1 MYHQE
6 MGKTLY
12 DLIGVARSA
21 TREEIEAAY
30 LARVAA
36 YSSGDS
42 SGQNEAFRKLWL
54 TEIERARSVLINDA
68 ERAAYD
74 ATLPPLSNSP
84 RREVVT
90 QTGKI
95 NPGGVDE
102 APSAVFAVRS
112 FRSRLFSVLGWF
124 SAVGLVAVAGTY
136 MAWQWKF
143 RSDVQNSVKTRLANC
158 RYISLEK
165 FSFLDS
171 TSAGGQRIAR
181 VRYTIRFTSPQPQAK
196 QAVEKIPAEMAQQ
209 VKALEDQLQEAT
221 KNLAQVESR
230 YQELTR
236 RNSEMAAHL
245 KREHAAAA
253 ARNVSTATLERERLF
268 RDSQTIADREH
279 KQKKSTLDKSIAD
292 YKRQIEL
299 VKDSIN
305 LESVREIARARIF
318 DHVVAECP
326 SADWNILRD
335 LSGSNKDN
343 GFLTDFD
350 AHFNKD
356 IALGG
361 QGTTVASATESTN
374 AAGARTG
381 GGKTTTGSQDR
392 TVTFTPEQI
401 YARVS
406 QSVGIVI
413 VFDGDRV
420 PVGQG
425 SGVVVARR
433 TMVTNK
439 HVIERASSANRV
451 GVLVAGVGHQ
461 VTDIRCDT
469 RGRDLCLLVIP
480 SLNAPAVEITATDNL
495 VVGQPAYA
503 VGAPREIQNFLAV
516 YSTVG
521 QTTDL
526 QLTISA
532 GIVSSLRRGEDGT
545 IIQTTAPVSPG
556 SSGGGLFDAH
566 ARLIGITTFKV
577 VGGENLNMALPATW
591 VSDLG
596 V

>member
-1 MYHQE
+1 MA
-6 MGKTLY
+6 KTLY

-30 LARVAA
+30 VARVAA
-36 YSSGDS
+36 YSPRDS
-42 SGQNEAFRKLWL
+42 SGQNEAFRKAWL

-74 ATLPPLSNSP
+74 ATLLPLSNAP

-90 QTGKI
+90 EVGEI
-95 NPGGVDE
+95 NPGEVEE
-102 APSAVFAVRS
+102 APSAVFAARS
-112 FRSRLFSVLGWF
+112 LRSRLFSVFGLF
-124 SAVGLVAVAGTY
+124 LAVGLVAVAGTY

-171 TSAGGQRIAR
+171 TSMAGQRNAR
-181 VRYTIRFTSPQPQAK
+181 VRYTIRFRSPQPQAK
-196 QAVEKIPAEMAQQ
+196 QTLEKVPVEMAQQ
-209 VKALEDQLQEAT
+209 VKALEDQLQEAN

-230 YQELTR
+230 YQEITR

-245 KREHAAAA
+245 KREHATAA
-253 ARNVSTATLERERLF
+253 ARNLPTATLERERLF

-279 KQKKSTLDKSIAD
+279 NQRKSTLDKTIAD

-326 SADWNILRD
+326 SADWNILRE
-335 LSGSNKDN
+335 LAGSNKDN

-361 QGTTVASATESTN
+361 QGTGTVASATKSTN
-374 AAGARTG
+374 ADGARTG
-381 GGKTTTGSQDR
+381 GGRTTTGSQDK

-413 VFDGDRV
+413 VFDGDRN

-425 SGVVVARR
+425 SGVVVAKR

-439 HVIERASSANRV
+439 HVVERASSPNRV
-451 GVLVAGVGHQ
+451 GVLVAGVGHP
-461 VTDIRCDT
+461 VADIRCDA

-480 SLNAPAVEITATDNL
+480 SLNAPAVEITGTDHL

-516 YSTVG
+516 YSGAG

-545 IIQTTAPVSPG
+545 IIQTTAPVSAG

-577 VGGENLNMALPATW
+577 VGGENLNMALPAAW